1 MGRWGGRSLKP
12 ITLPRPKHR
21 PAQDDDDAIYGM
33 VAVAGLQENGFGKFG
48 PILAFLAKY
57 LHFWPNIGIF
67 SSFDALLVGSCG
79 AHCISQ
85 DTYLLYY

>member
-57 LHFWPNIGIF
+57 LHFWPIWSHTQQKNKVITKTF
-67 SSFDALLVGSCG
+67 ASSRKN
-79 AHCISQ
+79 
-85 DTYLLYY
+85 